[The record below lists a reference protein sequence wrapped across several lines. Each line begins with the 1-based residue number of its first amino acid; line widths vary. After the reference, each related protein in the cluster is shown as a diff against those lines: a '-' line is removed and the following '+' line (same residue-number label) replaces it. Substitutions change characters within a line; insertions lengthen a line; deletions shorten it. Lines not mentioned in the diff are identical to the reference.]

1 MERAAGTDTHN
12 KGGGEGPEGMMV
24 RRGPETQPLE
34 AGKYEV
40 LGELADADLREL
52 EALVA
57 RLTADPILL
66 VRVVRPGVV
75 EVKTGV
81 IRGPL
86 AGGGRFFDFEKQDG
100 RWTPA
105 NTNEVRLW
113 KS

>member
-1 MERAAGTDTHN
+1 
-12 KGGGEGPEGMMV
+12 MMV
-24 RRGPETQPLE
+24 RRTPETQPLE
-34 AGKYEV
+34 AGRYKVVGELSDAD
-40 LGELADADLREL
+40 LGELEG
-52 EALVA
+52 LVA

-66 VRVVRPGVV
+66 VRVIRPGVV
-75 EVKTGV
+75 DVKTGV

-113 KS
+113 AS